1 MERQWV
7 PTENN
12 MSSRFSSESMA
23 RYCAERPKRIGG
35 LWLAL
40 IVLGFLVIGSMCES
54 SITNSDSW
62 LREAPESL
70 IAENLIDERF
80 GFPAQ
85 EIEKPETQTE
95 ILIVRSNGLT
105 VDDQVYRD
113 KVNSI
118 YTAIDAKSDI
128 VAGAVN
134 YYITGDEAM
143 VSDDR
148 LSTIGYVEMFGDVDH
163 VIDTL
168 PGIEEIVDGVDGK
181 DGFEVYLVGNASFGT
196 TFNEIAER
204 DLMVGEGIGLV
215 VALVILVIVFRA
227 LGAAPIPVLLAIV
240 TIIMAISASSLIG
253 QLQPVS
259 FFIINMITMI
269 GLAVGID
276 YSLFVVGR
284 YREERAN
291 GIEKIDAIAKAG
303 ATASRAVFF
312 SGLTVVIALVGMLA
326 VPASIYFSLG
336 LGAILAAV
344 MAVVAAL
351 TLLPAILSLAG
362 DKVNAV
368 SIPVPGSTAGNNG
381 SGFWPAVTRLVMA
394 HPVIWLVVSAG
405 FLILLAIPALGM
417 KTGAAGVESI
427 SDEHAA
433 VRGYN
438 ILIEDFSSGLVDA
451 TYIVID
457 APDITAPDIQ
467 AGIQR
472 LQDSLATDHRFT
484 PVELRVSDTDD
495 LGLLKI
501 PINAA
506 SNDDNFRAVRDL
518 RSDFIPDAG
527 IPSDV
532 YVGGTAASNVDFIS
546 LGDTWLPYVVVFVL
560 SVSFL
565 LLTVVFRSLVVPIKA
580 IIMNLL
586 SVGATYGLL
595 TLVFING
602 VGTDL
607 LGFTK
612 VDAIDSWVPLFLF
625 SVLFGLSMDY
635 HVILLS
641 RIRERYDLTKNNEE
655 SVAYG
660 LVSTA
665 GMITGAA
672 IIMVAVFLGFALAEL
687 AMFQQMGFG
696 LAVAV
701 ILDATIVRSVLVP
714 ASMRLLGARNWYLPS
729 FLEWIPDLR
738 VEGDDGLEV
747 PVTSPSGASSD

>member
-1 MERQWV
+1 MANRL
-7 PTENN
+7 
-12 MSSRFSSESMA
+12 SSESMA

-35 LWLAL
+35 AWLIVL
-40 IVLGFLVIGSMCES
+40 VLGFLVIGSFCES
-54 SITNSDSW
+54 SITNSDGS
-62 LREAPESL
+62 LREVPDSQ
-70 IAENLIDERF
+70 IAMDLLDERF
-80 GFPAQ
+80 GAPSDG
-85 EIEKPETQTE
+85 IEKPETQTE
-95 ILIVRSNGLT
+95 ILIVRSDSLT
-105 VDDQVYRD
+105 VDDQAYRD
-113 KVNSI
+113 QVESI
-118 YTAIDAKSDI
+118 YEAIDSNSDFVFKSS
-128 VAGAVN
+128 N
-134 YYITGDEAM
+134 YYGTGDESM
-143 VSDDR
+143 VSIDR
-148 LSTIGYVEMFGDVDH
+148 RSTIGYVEMNGDVDY
-163 VIDTL
+163 VIDRL
-168 PGIEEIVDGVDGK
+168 PDIQKIVDDASESS
-181 DGFEVYLVGNASFGT
+181 GFAVYIVGNASFGS
-196 TFNEIAER
+196 TFSEIAEK
-204 DLMVGEGIGLV
+204 DLLVGEGIGLLA
-215 VALVILVIVFRA
+215 ALIILVLVFRA
-227 LGAAPIPVLLAIV
+227 LGAAPIPILLAIA

-276 YSLFVVGR
+276 YSLFIVGR

-291 GIEKIDAIAKAG
+291 GVEKIDAIAKAG

-312 SGLTVVIALVGMLA
+312 SGVTVIIALIGMLA

-344 MAVVAAL
+344 MAVIAAL

-368 SIPVPGSTAGNNG
+368 GIRFPGSSSNSDGG
-381 SGFWPAVTRLVMA
+381 GFWPAITRIVMA
-394 HPVIWLVVSAG
+394 HPVIGLVLSAG
-405 FLILLAIPALGM
+405 LLILLAIPAVGL

-427 SDEHAA
+427 SDEHAV

-438 ILIEDFSSGLVDA
+438 ILVEDFSSGLVEA
-451 TYIVID
+451 TDIVID
-457 APDITAPDIQ
+457 APNIAADNVQ
-467 AGIQR
+467 AGIER
-472 LQDSLATDHRFT
+472 LQDSLATDARFT
-484 PVELRVSDTDD
+484 PVDLRVNPAGD

-506 SNDDNFRAVRDL
+506 SNDENFEAVRDL
-518 RSDFIPDAG
+518 RNDFIPDAD
-527 IPSDV
+527 IPSKV
-532 YVGGTAASNVDFIS
+532 YVGGSAASNVDFIS

-580 IIMNLL
+580 IIMNFL

-602 VGTDL
+602 VGTEL
-607 LGFTK
+607 FGFTK

-641 RIRERYDLTKNNEE
+641 RIRERYDQTKNNEE
-655 SVAYG
+655 SVAFG
-660 LVSTA
+660 LQSTA

-672 IIMVAVFLGFALAEL
+672 VIMVAVFLGSALAEL

-729 FLEWIPDLR
+729 FLEWLPDLR
-738 VEGDDGLEV
+738 VEGGE
-747 PVTSPSGASSD
+747 PSRGTASAPSGASD